1 MARLVL
7 ALVAV
12 ASLFAVGPRSTA
24 HATDI
29 NESPEC
35 QQMFQQLAQPV
46 MQQMLTFTNQAGQ
59 YPLTPQGR
67 PVVTG
72 WPYSAYGPGNG
83 YGPGSPYG
91 PAFGPWGLGAVGP
104 GTPGPAAYGLGALG
118 P

>member
-1 MARLVL
+1 MRRLIL
-7 ALVAV
+7 AALATASLVAI
-12 ASLFAVGPRSTA
+12 GTRSTA
-24 HATDI
+24 HATDV

-35 QQMFQQLAQPV
+35 QQMFQQMAQPL
-46 MQQMLTFTNQAGQ
+46 MQQLLWFSSTASQ

-91 PAFGPWGLGAVGP
+91 PALGPWGAGAI
-104 GTPGPAAYGLGALG
+104 TPGAG
-118 P
+118 